1 MKFLPGLIAAC
12 CLASGAGARH
22 QEPDPDPAVFALLSP
37 DGDITGSTFYV
48 DEDLGLFLTAAHVLE
63 KARYKKDELVTIK
76 WEMTVALH
84 GGFPHVLDVN
94 VNAVVAAHGYEYW
107 EGGKKGRGP
116 DSEDDW
122 AVLRIVD
129 EADKELFEPFIPT
142 PLDPFLTYKLTQ
154 STKAGFAVGFPLGDV
169 PRKEFNSRLTGIA
182 GKRLMASGA
191 VKEGYSGGAWISNA
205 WKLIGIIVSRN
216 NDNDS
221 FHHVLPTY
229 AFIWPMTK
237 ALTSSSRTDR
247 IIDYLGTQR
256 DDPER
261 NRLKARMLVA
271 LRGLSPIEHWLLLN
285 QICEADNLQ
294 TSPLVNFLFDY
305 YSHNIDYLAMPF
317 YDRLTECLS
326 TDTMRATMQRVALIA
341 STRWREEDAAD
352 LRPQAD
358 FAISLGASLLTWEDV
373 TLLIEIAPQN
383 EVADFML
390 NVAELAERYHPS
402 EAINVLAARA
412 LVMAYRLA
420 PDRVAGTAAF
430 VAKNALTEDRRRWA
444 YIDHR
449 FRVTDDGEDVVVQSD
464 DPFTLG
470 MLFSLDPLLQNTDA
484 TYGFAKIGVPR
495 YSDAGLAFLSIKS
508 GGIDYKVSLS
518 EAIRKLELGLASE
531 PRYNYY

>member
-1 MKFLPGLIAAC
+1 MKFLLGLIAAC
-12 CLASGAGARH
+12 CLAAGAGARQ
-22 QEPDPDPAVFALLSP
+22 QEPDRDPAVFALLSP
-37 DGDITGSTFYV
+37 DGNITGSTFYV

-63 KARYKKDELVTIK
+63 KARYKKGELVTIK

-84 GGFPHVLDVN
+84 GGIPHVLDVN

-247 IIDYLGTQR
+247 IIDYLATQSGDR
-256 DDPER
+256 ER
-261 NRLKARMLVA
+261 NRLEARMLVA

-294 TSPLVNFLFDY
+294 TGTFVKFLFDY
-305 YSHNIDYLAMPF
+305 YCYNVNNLPPLF
-317 YDRLTECLS
+317 YDRLKECCS
-326 TDTMRATMQRVALIA
+326 TDAMRAIMQRVASIA
-341 STRWREEDAAD
+341 STRGREDAAD
-352 LRPQAD
+352 LGPQAS
-358 FAISLGASLLTWEDV
+358 FAIGLGASLLTSENV
-373 TLLIEIAPQN
+373 AFLTEIAPQD

-390 NVAELAERYHPS
+390 GVAEIAERYYPS
-402 EAINVLAARA
+402 EEINLVAARA
-412 LVMAYRLA
+412 LVTAYRLA
-420 PDRVAGTAAF
+420 PDRVAGTAAL
-430 VAKNALTEDRRRWA
+430 VAKNAPTEDRRRWA

-449 FRVTDDGEDVVVQSD
+449 FSVIDHGEDVLVQSD
-464 DPFTLG
+464 DPLAVG
-470 MLFSLDPLLQNTDA
+470 MLFSLDPLLERTDV
-484 TYGFAKIGVPR
+484 TYGFAEIKVSR
-495 YSDAGLAFLSIKS
+495 YSDAGRAFLSIKS
-508 GGIDYKVSLS
+508 GGTDYKVSLA
-518 EAIRKLELGLASE
+518 EAIRKLEIGFASE
-531 PRYNYY
+531 LRY